1 MSLDNS
7 TFPDAPYTISVLT
20 NRDQS
25 ANWVGHIKT
34 HDITSAAIAGGIY
47 LLVSLEEDGTLRI
60 ATKPGSAWDSTWS
73 PPIQLERR

>member
-1 MSLDNS
+1 MSLDNG

-47 LLVSLEEDGTLRI
+47 LLVSLDEDGTLRI

-73 PPIQLERR
+73 PPVQLDRR

>member
-1 MSLDNS
+1 MTSLSGN
-7 TFPDAPYTISVLT
+7 FPDVPHTISVLT
-20 NRDQS
+20 HRDQS

-47 LLVSLEEDGTLRI
+47 LLVSLDEDGTLRI

-73 PPIQLERR
+73 PPVQLERR

>member
-73 PPIQLERR
+73 PPVQLERR

>member
-1 MSLDNS
+1 MSLDNG
-7 TFPDAPYTISVLT
+7 TFPDAPSTITILA
-20 NRDQS
+20 NRDMM
-25 ANWVGHIKT
+25 ANWVGHIQS
-34 HDITSAAIAGGIY
+34 HDITSAALAGGIY

>member
-1 MSLDNS
+1 MSLNNG

-60 ATKPGSAWDSTWS
+60 ATKPGCAWDSTWS
-73 PPIQLERR
+73 PPVQLERR

>member
-47 LLVSLEEDGTLRI
+47 LLVSLDEDGTLRI

>member
-1 MSLDNS
+1 MTSLQGS
-7 TFPDAPYTISVLT
+7 FPDAPSTITILA
-20 NRDQS
+20 NRDMM
-25 ANWVGHIKT
+25 ANWVGHINS
-34 HDITSAAIAGGIY
+34 HDITTAALAGGIY